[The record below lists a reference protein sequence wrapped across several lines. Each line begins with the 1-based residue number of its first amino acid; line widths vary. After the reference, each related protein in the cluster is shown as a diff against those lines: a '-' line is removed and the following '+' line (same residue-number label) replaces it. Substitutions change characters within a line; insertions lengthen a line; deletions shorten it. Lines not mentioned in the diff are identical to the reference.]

1 MAYYR
6 LAGNN
11 KVLAALLMLVCVHC
25 APAMQE
31 VKLRSR
37 KSGLFVQVSE
47 NLTVSANGQPN
58 QAIVFNMYLKNS
70 KIILEIKNKPRM
82 FLMLKTKDAVSPPV
96 NITEIGHSYSLVVDY
111 PDDANMTYWENAG
124 GCYKDKVLSQT
135 VATGEICSIAFAK
148 DGNVIDPCHV
158 IEQDCIAIK

>member
-1 MAYYR
+1 
-6 LAGNN
+6 
-11 KVLAALLMLVCVHC
+11 
-25 APAMQE
+25 MQE

-58 QAIVFNMYLKNS
+58 QATVFNMYLKNS